1 MGQGPSLHD
10 TPKDVLLSG
19 DDVIAAVGAA
29 RLEIVRSVAEK
40 YWNRNGRDST
50 KPDEWRDRARSLY
63 DVGFQPLMGRGIP
76 TCAVWGSGSFSTGRQ
91 ELHEAARLERRLGW
105 SPVVY
110 VGVVT
115 NASTKDMPDLPARCK
130 AERVAGEFKKKIV
143 AKDFVAWY
151 RDAIDGRSENP
162 VRETRFFYPPGSID
176 VPPEAELRRRFELRQ
191 RFEREALVPEMRE
204 VFGEL
209 PFSASLRGYSFPIMT
224 PHAAMQV
231 DDTHPADLS
240 YVDAAGHALY
250 PGWQEGATAG
260 MIRDGL
266 PAYRSSLIT
275 VNPATTFELAQSVD
289 SGELLALGAGMASE
303 DAPAEA
309 KKVQAHLKQAD
320 DNVLCALKAT
330 GLLRLWSFSTKPM
343 PVGYRTLD
351 GGSVEVMQRAVLV
364 GDHLYSGD
372 DAFGQSMSDYSW
384 LASL

>member
-1 MGQGPSLHD
+1 MP
-10 TPKDVLLSG
+10 LS
-19 DDVIAAVGAA
+19 DDEIAAISAS
-29 RLEIVRSVAEK
+29 RLDIVRSVAEK
-40 YWNRNGRDST
+40 YWERNGRDST
-50 KPDEWRDRARSLY
+50 RPDEWRDRARASY
-63 DVGFQPLMGRGIP
+63 DVGFQPLMGRGVP

-91 ELHEAARLERRLGW
+91 ELYEAARLERRLGW
-105 SPVVY
+105 SPVDY
-110 VGVVT
+110 VGVVA
-115 NASTKDMPDLPARCK
+115 NASIDDAPGMPAKCK
-130 AERVAGEFKKKIV
+130 AEKVAGEFKKRIV

-151 RDAIDGRSENP
+151 RGAIDGRSENP
-162 VRETRFFYPPGSID
+162 VRETRFFYPPGSSD

-191 RFEREALVPEMRE
+191 RFEREALVPGMRE

-209 PFSASLRGYSFPIMT
+209 PFSASLRGYNFPIMT

-240 YVDAAGHALY
+240 YVDASGHALY
-250 PGWQEGATAG
+250 PGWQDGATAG
-260 MIRDGL
+260 MIRDGV
-266 PAYRSSLIT
+266 PEYRSSLIT

-309 KKVQAHLKQAD
+309 KKVQEHLKRTD
-320 DNVLCALKAT
+320 EYVLCALKAT
-330 GLLRLWSFSTKPM
+330 GLLRLWSISTGPM

-364 GDHLYSGD
+364 GDRLYSGA
-372 DAFGQSMSDYSW
+372 DAFGRSMDDFSL

>member
-1 MGQGPSLHD
+1 M
-10 TPKDVLLSG
+10 LLS
-19 DDVIAAVGAA
+19 DDAIAAISAA
-29 RLEIVRSVAEK
+29 RLDIVRSVAEK
-40 YWNRNGRDST
+40 YWNRSGRDST

-91 ELHEAARLERRLGW
+91 ELHEAARLEQKLGW
-105 SPVVY
+105 SPVDY

-115 NASTKDMPDLPARCK
+115 NASIEDVPGMPAKCK
-130 AERVAGEFKKKIV
+130 AKRVAGELKKRIV

-162 VRETRFFYPPGSID
+162 VRETRFFHPPGSSD
-176 VPPEAELRRRFELRQ
+176 VPPEAELGRRFELRQ

-260 MIRDGL
+260 MIRDGI
-266 PAYRSSLIT
+266 PEYRSSLIT
-275 VNPATTFELAQSVD
+275 VNPASTFELAQSVD
-289 SGELLALGAGMASE
+289 SGELLALGAGAASG

-309 KKVQAHLKQAD
+309 RKLQEHLKQTD
-320 DNVLCALKAT
+320 DYVLCALKAT
-330 GLLRLWSFSTKPM
+330 GLLRLWSFSNKPM
-343 PVGYRTLD
+343 PVWYRTLD
-351 GGSVEVMQRAVLV
+351 GESVEVMQRAVLV
-364 GDHLYSGD
+364 GDRLYSGEG
-372 DAFGQSMSDYSW
+372 AFGQSMNDFSW

>member
-1 MGQGPSLHD
+1 M
-10 TPKDVLLSG
+10 
-19 DDVIAAVGAA
+19 
-29 RLEIVRSVAEK
+29 
-40 YWNRNGRDST
+40 
-50 KPDEWRDRARSLY
+50 
-63 DVGFQPLMGRGIP
+63 MGRGVP

-91 ELHEAARLERRLGW
+91 ELHEADLLERKLGW
-105 SPVVY
+105 SPIDY

-115 NASTKDMPDLPARCK
+115 NASIEDAPDMPAKCK
-130 AERVAGEFKKKIV
+130 AKKVAGEFKKQIV

-151 RDAIDGRSENP
+151 RDAIDRRSENP
-162 VRETRFFYPPGSID
+162 VRETRFFYPPGSGD
-176 VPPEAELRRRFELRQ
+176 VPPEAELRRRFGLRQ

-209 PFSASLRGYSFPIMT
+209 PFSASLRGYSFPIMM

-260 MIRDGL
+260 MIRDGITE
-266 PAYRSSLIT
+266 YRSSLIT

-309 KKVQAHLKQAD
+309 KKVQEYLKQTD
-320 DNVLCALKAT
+320 EYVLCALKAT
-330 GLLRLWSFSTKPM
+330 GLLRLWSFSIKPM
-343 PVGYRTLD
+343 PVRYRTLD
-351 GGSVEVMQRAVLV
+351 GRSVEVMQRAVLV

-372 DAFGQSMSDYSW
+372 EAFGKSMNDFSW